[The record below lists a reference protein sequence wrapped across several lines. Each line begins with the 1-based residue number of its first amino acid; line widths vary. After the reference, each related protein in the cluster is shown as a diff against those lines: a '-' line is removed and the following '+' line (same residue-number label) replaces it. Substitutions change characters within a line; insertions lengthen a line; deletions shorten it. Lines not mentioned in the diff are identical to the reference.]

1 MKKSSLVLA
10 LALAL
15 PIAASAQ
22 YSGPSTTP
30 QNAASG
36 TPYAGPSTV
45 PTMTVKQ
52 LIDTGKDDQHVTLR
66 GFIVSHDGGEHYTF
80 ADDTGRI
87 KVEIDAKH
95 FPPGVKIDD
104 KVRVEITG
112 EFDKDLIG
120 SKVEVDVKRLSVLR

>member
-1 MKKSSLVLA
+1 VLFNPKFKEELAMNKPALVLA

-15 PIAASAQ
+15 PFAASAQ
-22 YSGPSTTP
+22 
-30 QNAASG
+30 
-36 TPYAGPSTV
+36 YAGPSTV
-45 PTMTVKQ
+45 PAMNVKQ
-52 LIDTGKDDQHVTLR
+52 LLDTGKDDQHATLR

-80 ADDTGRI
+80 ADDSGRM

-112 EFDKDLIG
+112 ELDKDRFGNKIEL
-120 SKVEVDVKRLSVLR
+120 DVKRLSLAP